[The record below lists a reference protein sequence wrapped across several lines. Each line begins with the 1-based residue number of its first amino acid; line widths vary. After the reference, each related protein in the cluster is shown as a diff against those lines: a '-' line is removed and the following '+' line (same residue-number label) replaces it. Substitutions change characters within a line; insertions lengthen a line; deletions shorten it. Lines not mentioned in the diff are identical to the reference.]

1 MGGATSFISSM
12 LTAITVIL
20 VLGLAYLAYSSY
32 TSNWYNPIS
41 AFLGNLGTNQTGQ
54 VPITTIS
61 QHGNTSQ
68 TNAQLDAYALNL
80 INTDRHQFGL
90 QNVTL
95 SNETSGQQHAQNML
109 ANYYFSHWDIYGMK
123 PYMRYTLVGGN
134 GAVAENVAY
143 RYSASCLFS
152 VCSGNVN
159 VPVALKQMEYSM
171 MYNDSACCNN
181 GHRDDILDPH
191 HNQVSIG
198 IAYNSS
204 SAYFVEDFVNNY
216 ISWNNFGVNQAT
228 AEMYLSGAA
237 QTGYNLASVLV
248 TYDAPVVNMTRVQL
262 DNTSSYSFGKQVA
275 GVASNPAYYYP
286 GLTTILADQYTT
298 NGRSFSV
305 AFNLKSLIAKFG
317 PGEYTVLI
325 WLNDTTG
332 SSFIAST
339 YTIFVGNGNTIY
351 LPSKI

>member
-1 MGGATSFISSM
+1 MKGSALPYFILAILLVAIAVYLVDPTLNIGALSSNFSHVVANAPVIST
-12 LTAITVIL
+12 TAVP
-20 VLGLAYLAYSSY
+20 
-32 TSNWYNPIS
+32 YNNS
-41 AFLGNLGTNQTGQ
+41 ANST
-54 VPITTIS
+54 
-61 QHGNTSQ
+61 
-68 TNAQLDAYALNL
+68 QLEYYALSL
-80 INTDRHQFGL
+80 INHDRQQYGL
-90 QNVTL
+90 DNVTL
-95 SNETSGQQHAQNML
+95 SPEPSAQQHAQSML
-109 ANYYFSHWDIYGMK
+109 AYNYFSHWDIYGLK
-123 PYMRYTLVGGN
+123 PYMRYTLLGGT
-134 GAVAENVAY
+134 GASSENVAY
-143 RYSASCLFS
+143 QYSSSCDLLGI
-152 VCSGNVN
+152 CSGGIN
-159 VPVALKQMEYSM
+159 PGKSIQSMEYSM